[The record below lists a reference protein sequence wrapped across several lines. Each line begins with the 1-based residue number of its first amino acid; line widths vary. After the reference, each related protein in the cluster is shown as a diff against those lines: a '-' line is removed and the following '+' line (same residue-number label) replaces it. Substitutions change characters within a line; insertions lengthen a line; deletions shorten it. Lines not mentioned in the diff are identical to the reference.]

1 MVKGVVMVQSRL
13 GCMLLTLDLLG
24 GLVAAVKNGTLPLDL
39 EVTSEQVLVSRAC
52 RMARGRI
59 WRGIGVNS
67 PKLRGPLAELR
78 EAGGGFHYLRLR
90 HDG

>member
-13 GCMLLTLDLLG
+13 GCVLLTLDLLG

-67 PKLRGPLAELR
+67 PKLRRAIDRAARSGWWGPLLTT
-78 EAGGGFHYLRLR
+78 
-90 HDG
+90 